1 MNCPHCGSELE
12 YEDATFCPN
21 CGESLT
27 AEDETQQEVIETQ
40 QKQTD
45 LKLAAAI
52 LTMISAT
59 FVASL
64 GCVGVNNYFAAIDYY
79 LYYGLSYSAASE
91 YAIGFMIFGVESII
105 AAAFAL
111 AGAFFILK
119 QKLFTFSLI
128 GTLFPL
134 ASVFVTLLCVQH
146 YNYGFTDILMFS
158 AVTTAMLAVMSI
170 LLNFASRKEYA

>member
-1 MNCPHCGSELE
+1 MNCPHCGSELD
-12 YEDATFCPN
+12 YEDATFCPK

-27 AEDETQQEVIETQ
+27 AEDESQHEVIETQ

-52 LTMISAT
+52 LTMLSAT

-64 GCVGVNNYFAAIDYY
+64 GYLGAYQYFALIDYY
-79 LYYGLSYSAASE
+79 GSSIASDVF
-91 YAIGFMIFGVESII
+91 GFLIFGVEGLI

-119 QKLFTFSLI
+119 KKWFIFSMI
-128 GTLFPL
+128 GTIFPL
-134 ASVFVTLLCVQH
+134 ASVFVTFLCIQQ
-146 YNYGFTDILMFS
+146 YNYGFTDILIF
-158 AVTTAMLAVMSI
+158 AEVATAMLSVMGI
-170 LLNFASRKEYA
+170 LLNFVSRKEYT